1 MDKDK
6 KNFQIMPCGHSPP
19 LKKKKPL
26 QKRDKKDK
34 TEKNINKSRTQKLIR
49 VIDKRKHKARKN
61 QTARRSLT

>member
-34 TEKNINKSRTQKLIR
+34 TEKI
-49 VIDKRKHKARKN
+49 
-61 QTARRSLT
+61 